1 MKAACRKGVKMP
13 KGSPELTRA
22 RREEIINA
30 CEKLY
35 EVMSFKEVTIKEISK
50 YTSFT
55 RPSIYNYFSTRE
67 DIFLALLQREY
78 EAWIRYLEA
87 VKPTSA
93 EKTTAG
99 FAGMLAESLSTRPI
113 LLKLLAMNQFD
124 MEEHSDVR
132 CLAEFKSVCMAAR
145 KAVWHDMSPTWGLLK
160 RKRLLM
166 LFFLLCSVF
175 IRIQRVQKNRRKP
188 WSWLMFLP
196 CKWVYMNWFIIVPPV
211 F

>member
-1 MKAACRKGVKMP
+1 MP
-13 KGSPELTRA
+13 KGSPELTQA

-87 VKPTSA
+87 VKPTSD
-93 EKTTAG
+93 EKTASG

-145 KAVWHDMSPTWGLLK
+145 KAVCSCLARYVPHMGIAEAEAFAYAFFPFMFGIYPYTTGTKKQAEALELANVAAMQMSVYELVYNCAARLLK
-160 RKRLLM
+160 
-166 LFFLLCSVF
+166 
-175 IRIQRVQKNRRKP
+175 
-188 WSWLMFLP
+188 
-196 CKWVYMNWFIIVPPV
+196 
-211 F
+211 

>member
-1 MKAACRKGVKMP
+1 MP

-93 EKTTAG
+93 EKTASG

-145 KAVWHDMSPTWGLLK
+145 KAVCSCLARYVPYMGIAEAEAFAYA
-160 RKRLLM
+160 
-166 LFFLLCSVF
+166 FFPF
-175 IRIQRVQKNRRKP
+175 MFGIYPYTTGTKNRRKP
-188 WSWLMFLP
+188 WNWLMLLP
-196 CKWVYMNWFIIVPPV
+196 CK
-211 F
+211 

>member
-1 MKAACRKGVKMP
+1 
-13 KGSPELTRA
+13 
-22 RREEIINA
+22 
-30 CEKLY
+30 
-35 EVMSFKEVTIKEISK
+35 MSFKEVTIKEISK

-93 EKTTAG
+93 EKTASG

-145 KAVWHDMSPTWGLLK
+145 KAVCSCLARYIPYMGIAEAEAFAYAFFPFMFGIYPYTFTVTDEVGLTSVVKGYVPIDVLVIRDGDKLK
-160 RKRLLM
+160 IAVPSIIFRK
-166 LFFLLCSVF
+166 
-175 IRIQRVQKNRRKP
+175 NAA
-188 WSWLMFLP
+188 
-196 CKWVYMNWFIIVPPV
+196 
-211 F
+211 

>member
-1 MKAACRKGVKMP
+1 MP
-13 KGSPELTRA
+13 KGFPELTRA

-145 KAVWHDMSPTWGLLK
+145 KAVCSCLARYVPYMGSAEAEAFAYAFFPFMFGIYPYTTGTKKTGGSPG
-160 RKRLLM
+160 
-166 LFFLLCSVF
+166 VG
-175 IRIQRVQKNRRKP
+175 
-188 WSWLMFLP
+188 
-196 CKWVYMNWFIIVPPV
+196 
-211 F
+211 

>member
-1 MKAACRKGVKMP
+1 MP

-87 VKPTSA
+87 VKPTSD
-93 EKTTAG
+93 EKTASG

-132 CLAEFKSVCMAAR
+132 CLAEFKSVCM
-145 KAVWHDMSPTWGLLK
+145 SPTWGLPK
-160 RKRLLM
+160 RKLLLM
-166 LFFLLCSVF
+166 LFFLLCSAF
-175 IRIQRVQKNRRKP
+175 IRTQRVQKNRRKP
-188 WSWLMFLP
+188 WSWLMLLP
-196 CKWVYMNWFIIVPPV
+196 CK
-211 F
+211 

>member
-1 MKAACRKGVKMP
+1 MP
-13 KGSPELTRA
+13 KGSPELTQA

-78 EAWIRYLEA
+78 EAWIHYLEA
-87 VKPTSA
+87 VKPTSD
-93 EKTTAG
+93 EKTASG

-145 KAVWHDMSPTWGLLK
+145 KAVCSCLARYVPYMGIAEAEAFAYA
-160 RKRLLM
+160 
-166 LFFLLCSVF
+166 FFLLCSAF

-188 WSWLMFLP
+188 WSWLMLLP
-196 CKWVYMNWFIIVPPV
+196 CK
-211 F
+211 